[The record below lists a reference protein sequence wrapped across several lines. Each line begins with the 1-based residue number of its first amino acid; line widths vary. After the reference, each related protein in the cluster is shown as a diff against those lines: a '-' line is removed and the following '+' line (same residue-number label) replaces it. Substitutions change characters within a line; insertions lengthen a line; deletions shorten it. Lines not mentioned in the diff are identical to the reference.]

1 VTHFVDVSVCS
12 LENRDCLVSSEVVV
26 CETLLVGAEFVA
38 WGASSKLKGF
48 RDRGHRGLPVGLA

>member
-1 VTHFVDVSVCS
+1 M
-12 LENRDCLVSSEVVV
+12 SSEVVV

-48 RDRGHRGLPVGLA
+48 RDRGHRGFADGTRVRWFWGYDLLCHDLDGV